1 MLIASSELGYVRK
14 YVVAQSVPSYLQS
27 MFYNFDINEHHFHST
42 TFNHNKCNL
51 HVNNDVYVHFDDF
64 RVHVDSKYD
73 EFDVYVDFYIHFGS
87 KYDKFDVYVN
97 FD

>member
-1 MLIASSELGYVRK
+1 
-14 YVVAQSVPSYLQS
+14 

-64 RVHVDSKYD
+64 HIHVDSKYD